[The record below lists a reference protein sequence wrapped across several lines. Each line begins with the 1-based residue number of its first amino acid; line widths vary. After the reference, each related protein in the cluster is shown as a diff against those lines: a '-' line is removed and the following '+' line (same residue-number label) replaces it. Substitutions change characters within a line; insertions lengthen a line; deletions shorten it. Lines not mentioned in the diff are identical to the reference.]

1 MPQFTQASVN
11 HCGILDLHFHLFIRQ
26 KQNIPFSSIP
36 QKEKIFTRFTLQT
49 PFGSQEAMRSLVTH
63 THLFAWRWISVTATV
78 FPPASSLFLLGLCNP
93 VQLGSPAPPT
103 NTQKAEPCLNPA
115 ALINLTDFVNYLF
128 GWLTACVNTSLFA
141 VSGTHDLGS
150 DRPGRTEGRI
160 PSLFSPCT
168 LHCYNITYSAWY
180 LTVCSPEK
188 SFTLG
193 TEFFVFLLIWHFIL
207 CKKKS
212 TKTKVSE
219 SSFHH
224 LQISKTFSLKLYG
237 TVSLQIVGLFWKLQ
251 RNKWGWLL
259 QAPQPSQK
267 LSLFDSTL
275 AVDCQEA
282 TCPTEEYFDVIYRH
296 VWGCLAGDRGSKLIG
311 VAGIYRRTCV
321 WLTWKLSERRPPAA
335 VLWRKSGNVLH
346 VEGIIHDYSSINR
359 KRGWRQ
365 IRGLTLLS
373 FPPSL
378 PSLPLPSSSH
388 FVSQLCYSNLIPDS
402 TVLTVPL
409 CEYRLTTNLAR
420 PAIHS
425 FPPFLG
431 FWLHDMMQENWMRSH
446 SQNNTM
452 WGVSCIKVLLLCFIV
467 MFRVKSL

>member
-1 MPQFTQASVN
+1 MRKVDSGCVNGKILIYFISVDSISTLIVPEWREEKVPQSAAKVVSVLLCKLETDWLHRRETTANMPQFTQASVN
-11 HCGILDLHFHLFIRQ
+11 HCGILHLHFHLFIRQ

-259 QAPQPSQK
+259 HVK
-267 LSLFDSTL
+267 HSLFDSTL
-275 AVDCQEA
+275 AVDC
-282 TCPTEEYFDVIYRH
+282 
-296 VWGCLAGDRGSKLIG
+296 
-311 VAGIYRRTCV
+311 
-321 WLTWKLSERRPPAA
+321 
-335 VLWRKSGNVLH
+335 
-346 VEGIIHDYSSINR
+346 
-359 KRGWRQ
+359 
-365 IRGLTLLS
+365 
-373 FPPSL
+373 
-378 PSLPLPSSSH
+378 
-388 FVSQLCYSNLIPDS
+388 
-402 TVLTVPL
+402 
-409 CEYRLTTNLAR
+409 
-420 PAIHS
+420 
-425 FPPFLG
+425 
-431 FWLHDMMQENWMRSH
+431 
-446 SQNNTM
+446 
-452 WGVSCIKVLLLCFIV
+452 
-467 MFRVKSL
+467 